1 MATGP
6 ERACQL
12 PTPRLP
18 PAPRTDVVEAMLNAG
33 ADPATVS
40 QIGHSPQTF
49 ATWNTFYREL
59 LFEGQLEI
67 RTKEIARL
75 RIAMLN
81 NCHL

>member
-1 MATGP
+1 MATAP
-6 ERACQL
+6 EQACAL

-18 PAPRTDVVEAMLNAG
+18 SAPRTEAVDAMLAGG
-33 ADPATVS
+33 ADAATVS
-40 QIGHSPQTF
+40 QVGHNPEMF
-49 ATWNTFYREL
+49 ASWNRFYREL
-59 LFEGQLEI
+59 LFDGQLEI